1 MSPKSLPYVQIYS
14 YPITIN
20 NQYIKMNICQAELEL
35 KKENQINKNANFLD
49 SNINKIQDP
58 KF

>member
-1 MSPKSLPYVQIYS
+1 
-14 YPITIN
+14 
-20 NQYIKMNICQAELEL
+20 MNICQAELEL
-35 KKENQINKNANFLD
+35 KKENQINKNPNFLD